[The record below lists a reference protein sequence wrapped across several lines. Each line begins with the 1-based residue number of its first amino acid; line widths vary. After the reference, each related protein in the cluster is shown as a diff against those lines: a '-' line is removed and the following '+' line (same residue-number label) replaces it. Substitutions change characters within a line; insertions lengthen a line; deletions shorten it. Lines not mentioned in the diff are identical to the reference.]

1 VKSRLKP
8 LPESTDKFWDGAD
21 KTLSKP
27 KEVVCEHYFEMVSGR
42 QAECQKCHIGFFLG
56 PKEHV
61 KDGHIYHNETLVI

>member
-27 KEVVCEHYFEMVSGR
+27 KEVVCEHYFEM
-42 QAECQKCHIGFFLG
+42 HIGFFLG